1 MADERRSEK
10 QVVKELSALR
20 NRLASL
26 EASEQKYRKLE
37 KASEKGRDLLMS
49 ILENA
54 PYGVGLTNRAFGRIL
69 YQNPEF
75 TNITG
80 YTLDELRT
88 VKKWLLK
95 AYPDPCYRRR
105 VMKELK
111 GVQTSGRASAV
122 VKVTCKD
129 GSVKD
134 IEVKTVP
141 LADGRT
147 ISTFSD
153 VTRRERAE
161 EALRRAQED
170 LESQVE
176 KRTEELLAANEEL
189 REQIRTRERVEQ
201 ALQESRQQLRH
212 LSQHL
217 QSAREEERKRIAREV
232 HDELGQALSA
242 LKIDVK
248 CLGDALIDN
257 NPALR
262 NQIDAI
268 AGGLDATV
276 QTVRK
281 ICTELRPAI
290 LYHFGLPAA
299 IEWQAKEFEKKTGIR
314 CSVNLR
320 LKEVDLDHDFS
331 TAVFRMFQETLTNVM
346 RHARATRVGVFLS
359 KKEGALLLRIKDNG
373 KGITKKD
380 IANPK
385 SLGITGMVERA
396 RFWGGTIAFDGV
408 PGKGTS
414 VTVNVPLK

>member
-1 MADERRSEK
+1 
-10 QVVKELSALR
+10 
-20 NRLASL
+20 
-26 EASEQKYRKLE
+26 
-37 KASEKGRDLLMS
+37 
-49 ILENA
+49 
-54 PYGVGLTNRAFGRIL
+54 LT
-69 YQNPEF
+69 
-75 TNITG
+75 
-80 YTLDELRT
+80 
-88 VKKWLLK
+88 
-95 AYPDPCYRRR
+95 
-105 VMKELK
+105 
-111 GVQTSGRASAV
+111 
-122 VKVTCKD
+122 
-129 GSVKD
+129 
-134 IEVKTVP
+134 
-141 LADGRT
+141 DGRT

-161 EALRRAQED
+161 EALRKAQED

-201 ALQESRQQLRH
+201 ALQESRQQLRR

-248 CLGDALIDN
+248 CLGDALTDH
-257 NPALR
+257 NPALQ

-268 AGGLDATV
+268 AEGLDATV

-299 IEWQAKEFEKKTGIR
+299 IEWQAKEFEKKTGIK
-314 CSVNLR
+314 CSVKLR

-331 TAVFRMFQETLTNVM
+331 TAVFRMFQETLTNVV
-346 RHARATRVGVFLS
+346 RHARATQVRVSLS
-359 KKEGALLLRIKDNG
+359 KKEGSLLLRVRDNG

-380 IANPK
+380 ITNPR

-408 PGKGTS
+408 AGKGTS
-414 VTVNVPLK
+414 VTVNIPLR